1 MLTFRS
7 RILNL
12 RRRLQPG
19 FLSAEEQ
26 SFLNGEGTSA
36 KDPVTLAV
44 LSGRRR
50 GNARHRASYAVTLR
64 ARELFEK
71 ARRGV
76 DPEQSLEALLQLIRE
91 YPNEDR
97 LQILAARLL
106 EAGRYAGSADT
117 WTRLVER
124 MPSSEAVIAENM
136 RRTIRNFGHQ
146 RAYQLLNHHF
156 PIEPKSSD
164 ALLLYVR
171 LLEDL
176 RDYELVDEAVERL
189 LALSDLKDKHILG
202 AATLCRRRGEIIRAR
217 DIARRGRAI
226 FGPSDRLDSLLRELE
241 GEVAK
246 LSMLLPRLD
255 FDGPFIGNILQ
266 FAIEQAGA
274 ARAEVKDLPE
284 SFIGPV
290 VLINGSLAAGG
301 AERQFANTAIGLAL
315 AMRDGTRIGGLNVVG
330 PVRVICKFLQERPG
344 AEFFLHELHAA
355 GIDVDQYTDFADYGG
370 RPKHSAAL
378 AVDPLLPYLPAIIA
392 EATRKLTD
400 VLVALSPQ
408 VVHIWQDGMIL
419 ATALAALVARVPR
432 IVLAVR
438 TMPPIDRP
446 ERNRPEYEYLYK
458 TLLRMPGVRLEANS
472 RMAARRYMEW
482 LQLDEDKIGV
492 IYNGVAPLSMEP
504 DDGARQLLL
513 ERNWQFEAEDFV
525 VGSVMRFDENK
536 RPYLWIEVAHALL
549 EREPGARF
557 ILVGEGPL
565 WESSKELVDRLGLS
579 DRFLFTGR
587 SHAVGFWISCMSA
600 LLLLSRHEGM
610 PNVLIEAQS
619 LGVPVV
625 STPAGGAAETFSE
638 ETGCLLPSAQTVDP
652 AHVTQAL
659 LRWKLDPA
667 ARSEV
672 SGKAKALCQSRFSL
686 NAMIEATVRA
696 YHE

>member
-1 MLTFRS
+1 M
-7 RILNL
+7 LNL
-12 RRRLQPG
+12 RRWLQPG
-19 FLSAEEQ
+19 FLSTEEQ
-26 SFLNGEGTSA
+26 AFLNGEGASA

-50 GNARHRASYAVTLR
+50 GNARHRAHYPVLVR
-64 ARELFEK
+64 AKELFEK

-76 DPEQSLEALLQLIRE
+76 DPQQNLEELLQLIRE
-91 YPNEDR
+91 YPSEDR

-106 EAGRYAGSADT
+106 EAGHYAGSSDT
-117 WTRLVER
+117 WSRLVER
-124 MPSSEAVIAENM
+124 LPSSEAVIAENM

-146 RAYQLLNHHF
+146 RAYQLLNQHF
-156 PIEPKSSD
+156 PIEPRSSD
-164 ALLLYVR
+164 ALLLYAR

-189 LALSDLKDKHILG
+189 LALGDLKEKHILG
-202 AATLCRRRGEIIRAR
+202 AAALCRRRGEVIRAR
-217 DIARRGRAI
+217 DIARRGRAVV
-226 FGPSDRLDSLLRELE
+226 GPSDRLDNLLRELE
-241 GEVAK
+241 SEVAK

-255 FDGPFIGNILQ
+255 FEGPFIGNILK
-266 FAIEQAGA
+266 FAIEQAGTT
-274 ARAEVKDLPE
+274 RAEAELPE
-284 SFIGPV
+284 NFIGPV

-315 AMRDGTRIGGLNVVG
+315 AMRDGTRVAGLNIVG

-355 GIDVDQYTDFADYGG
+355 GIEVDQYADFADYGG
-370 RPKHSAAL
+370 RPKHSSAL

-432 IVLAVR
+432 IVLTVR

-504 DDGARQLLL
+504 DESARKLLL
-513 ERNWQFEAEDFV
+513 DRGWEFDAEDFV

-549 EREPGARF
+549 ERLPSARF

-565 WESSKELVDRLGLS
+565 WESSKELVERLGFA

-587 SHAVGFWISCMSA
+587 SHAVGFWISRMST

-638 ETGCLLPSAQTVDP
+638 ETGSLLPSAEAADPVHVAQT
-652 AHVTQAL
+652 L

-672 SGKAKALCQSRFSL
+672 SRKARALCQSRFSL
-686 NAMIEATVRA
+686 DAMIEATVRS